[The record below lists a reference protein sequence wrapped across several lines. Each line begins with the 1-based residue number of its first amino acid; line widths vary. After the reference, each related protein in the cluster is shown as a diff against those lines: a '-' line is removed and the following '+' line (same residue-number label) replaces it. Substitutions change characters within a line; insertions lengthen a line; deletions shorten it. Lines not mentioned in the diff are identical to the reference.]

1 MDRAAAAW
9 RLPTAVAD
17 ASERG
22 IRVAM
27 RLLRALKLTMCM
39 CAGTTE
45 ACFDISLLPN
55 LGFLAGTWEIQR
67 LDGPS
72 CCGVAVAN

>member
-9 RLPTAVAD
+9 RLLTTVAG

-27 RLLRALKLTMCM
+27 RLLRALQLTICM

-45 ACFDISLLPN
+45 ACFDISLLHD
-55 LGFLAGTWEIQR
+55 EVKMYDR
-67 LDGPS
+67 LLTS
-72 CCGVAVAN
+72 TESSI

>member
-9 RLPTAVAD
+9 RLPTTVAG

-27 RLLRALKLTMCM
+27 RLLRALQLTMCM

-45 ACFDISLLPN
+45 ACFGVSF
-55 LGFLAGTWEIQR
+55 FLIW
-67 LDGPS
+67 DF
-72 CCGVAVAN
+72 

>member
-9 RLPTAVAD
+9 RLPTTVAG

-27 RLLRALKLTMCM
+27 RLLRALQLAMCM

-45 ACFDISLLPN
+45 ACFGVSLLPN
-55 LGFLAGTWEIQR
+55 LGFLAEIVGNLATR
-67 LDGPS
+67 WTELLRRGG
-72 CCGVAVAN
+72 C

>member
-9 RLPTAVAD
+9 RLPTTVAG

-27 RLLRALKLTMCM
+27 RLVDDRKGVC
-39 CAGTTE
+39 G
-45 ACFDISLLPN
+45 LLYYYTV
-55 LGFLAGTWEIQR
+55 LLVGRVSFFVLVVC
-67 LDGPS
+67 S
-72 CCGVAVAN
+72 K

>member
-9 RLPTAVAD
+9 RLPTAVAG

-27 RLLRALKLTMCM
+27 RLLRVMKLTMCM
-39 CAGTTE
+39 RAGTTE
-45 ACFDISLLPN
+45 ARFGVSLLPN
-55 LGFLAGTWEIQR
+55 LGFLAEIVENLATR
-67 LDGPS
+67 WTKLLRRGG
-72 CCGVAVAN
+72 C

>member
-1 MDRAAAAW
+1 MDRAAAVW
-9 RLPTAVAD
+9 RLPTTVAD

-27 RLLRALKLTMCM
+27 RLLQALQLAMCM

-45 ACFDISLLPN
+45 ARFGVSLLPN
-55 LGFLAGTWEIQR
+55 LGFLAEIVENLATR
-67 LDGPS
+67 WTELLRRGG
-72 CCGVAVAN
+72 C